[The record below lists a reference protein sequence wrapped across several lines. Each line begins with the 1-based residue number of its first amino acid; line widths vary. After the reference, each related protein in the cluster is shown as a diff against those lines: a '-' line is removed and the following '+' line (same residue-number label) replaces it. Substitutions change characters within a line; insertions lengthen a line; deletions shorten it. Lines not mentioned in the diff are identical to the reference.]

1 MTPRRI
7 RTIRWA
13 APRTTT
19 DAHQF
24 PNSDPMS
31 APVPQPIG
39 LLAQFETAADIL
51 RRGRRPRCRLQEVG
65 CLHPFPIH
73 GMDDAMGLKKSK
85 VGYFTFCGGLT
96 GFSFG
101 MWMIWFMNKADY
113 PLVVGGKPLFTP
125 CSRSRSATS

>member
-1 MTPRRI
+1 
-7 RTIRWA
+7 
-13 APRTTT
+13 
-19 DAHQF
+19 
-24 PNSDPMS
+24 MS
-31 APVPQPIG
+31 APVTQPIG

-51 RRGRRPRCRLQEVG
+51 HAAVSVRDAGYKKWDVFT
-65 CLHPFPIH
+65 PFPIH

-113 PLVVGGKPLFTP
+113 PWWSAASRCSRP
-125 CSRSRSATS
+125 CSRSRSATSSRSC